1 MPKVVK
7 EDVTYL
13 RHGDRALKA
22 RTYRPQGNGPFP
34 AVIDIHGGAWSGG
47 DLTDGELR
55 DEALSR
61 AGLLVAAI
69 EFRDGADGYP
79 SSLQDINYAVRWLK
93 SQAGE
98 LHIRSDRVGLT
109 GNSSGAHLA
118 MLAAMRPADARYTA
132 IPGPA
137 GVDASVHCVGML
149 WPVINPLSR
158 YHHARRLRD
167 SVTPPEW
174 IGRIPERQETYWKT
188 GATMAEGSPVLI
200 LERGEKAAL
209 RPALYIQGRPNDGP
223 HDYRDPR
230 ADFDG
235 HEPERFIAR
244 HREAGGQIDFVLV
257 AQARRA
263 EESIEPLVSFLRTK
277 LME

>member
-1 MPKVVK
+1 MPENVK

-13 RHGDRALKA
+13 RHGDLTLKA
-22 RTYRPQGNGPFP
+22 RMYRPQGSGPFP

-61 AGLLVAAI
+61 AGILVAAV

-93 SQAGE
+93 SRASE
-98 LHIRSDRVGLT
+98 LRVRPDRVALT

-118 MLAAMRPADARYTA
+118 MLAAMRPTDARYTA
-132 IPGPA
+132 IPGPT
-137 GVDASVHCVGML
+137 GVDASAHCVAML

-167 SVTPPEW
+167 SATPPEW
-174 IGRIPERQETYWKT
+174 VGRIPERQETYWKAE
-188 GATMAEGSPVLI
+188 ATMAEGSPMLI
-200 LERGEKAAL
+200 LERGEKVVL
-209 RPALYIQGRPNDGP
+209 PPALYIQGRPNDGP
-223 HDYRDPR
+223 HDYRDPGS
-230 ADFDG
+230 DFDG
-235 HEPERFIAR
+235 NEPERFVT
-244 HREAGGQIDFVLV
+244 HYREAGGQVDFVVV

-263 EESIEPLVSFLRTK
+263 EESIEPLVSFFRAK